1 MRRPIRAP
9 GAIALPNPTP
19 KQRPALGAVLALLS
33 AILFGVSTPIAKV
46 LLDSVPP
53 FTLAG
58 LFYLGAALLLLPA
71 VVLGGRNT
79 SEVRELDLNSA
90 SGKTVA
96 PGQGEPARS
105 GISAFGLP
113 KDAKNLR
120 YLGGAVLF
128 GGVLGPLALLFGLRL
143 ATASSVSML
152 LNLETV
158 ATALLGVLL
167 FKEHLGRWTVVAN
180 LGVLVA
186 GVLLSLEGGTP
197 GLLGGLLVAAAALA
211 WGFDNH
217 FTALI
222 DGIRPAESTFW
233 KGLVAGTVN
242 LSIGLATSEEL
253 DLAPKVWLA
262 ALAVGGLSYGL
273 SITLYVSSAQRLGAV
288 RAQMI
293 FAAAPVFGVL
303 GAVLYLDEPFTAIQA
318 VAALLIAGAIWML
331 FQDDHGHAHQH
342 TAVTHTHAH
351 RHDDDH
357 HAHTHE
363 GVAPGQNHTHRH
375 SHEPVSHDH
384 AHWPDLHHRHEHGE
398 QHEKQHET

>member
-1 MRRPIRAP
+1 MP
-9 GAIALPNPTP
+9 GAIALSKAP
-19 KQRPALGAVLALLS
+19 KQRPAIGAVLALLS
-33 AILFGVSTPIAKV
+33 AFLFGISTPIAKV

-71 VVLGGRNT
+71 VLGSSRAQVQ
-79 SEVRELDLNSA
+79 SDVPHSQD
-90 SGKTVA
+90 
-96 PGQGEPARS
+96 QARS
-105 GISAFGLP
+105 GLTALGLP

-128 GGVLGPLALLFGLRL
+128 GGVLGPLALLFGLRH
-143 ATASSVSML
+143 AAASSVSML

-158 ATALLGVLL
+158 ATALLGVIL
-167 FKEHLGRWTVVAN
+167 FREHLGKLTVVAN
-180 LGVLVA
+180 LGVLTA
-186 GVLLSLEGGTP
+186 GVLLSLEGGAP

-233 KGLVAGTVN
+233 KGLVAGTMN
-242 LSIGLATSEEL
+242 LAIGLATSEDSAL
-253 DLAPKVWLA
+253 PPNVWLA

-273 SITLYVSSAQRLGAV
+273 SITLYVSSAQSLGAV

-293 FAAAPVFGVL
+293 FAAAPVFGVI
-303 GAVLYLDEPFTAIQA
+303 GAVVYLEEPFTAIQS
-318 VAALLIAGAIWML
+318 VAALLIVGAIWML
-331 FQDDHGHAHQH
+331 FQDDHSHTHQH
-342 TAVTHTHAH
+342 SATTHTHAH

-357 HAHTHE
+357 HGHPHEGIAPGQSHTHE
-363 GVAPGQNHTHRH
+363 HT
-375 SHEPVSHDH
+375 HEPVVHNH
-384 AHWPDLHHRHEHGE
+384 AHWPDLHHRHDHKEP
-398 QHEKQHET
+398 HEPGHMA

>member
-1 MRRPIRAP
+1 M
-9 GAIALPNPTP
+9 IALP
-19 KQRPALGAVLALLS
+19 KAKVKRGAALGAALALLS

-71 VVLGGRNT
+71 VLLGGRNP
-79 SEVRELDLNSA
+79 SEARGPGQDS
-90 SGKTVA
+90 A
-96 PGQGEPARS
+96 PGEAVEPDHGEPSRS

-167 FKEHLGRWTVVAN
+167 FKEHLGKWTVVAN
-180 LGVLVA
+180 LGVLTA

-197 GLLGGLLVAAAALA
+197 GLLGGLLVATAALA

-242 LSIGLATSEEL
+242 LTIGLATSEEFG
-253 DLAPKVWLA
+253 LAPKIWIA

-303 GAVLYLDEPFTAIQA
+303 GAVLFLGESFTQVQAI
-318 VAALLIAGAIWML
+318 AALLIAGAIWLL
-331 FQDDHGHAHQH
+331 FQDDHGHAHKH

-357 HAHTHE
+357 HTHTHE
-363 GVAPGQNHTHRH
+363 GAAPGTSHSHEH
-375 SHEPVSHDH
+375 SHEPITHNH
-384 AHWPDLHHRHEHGE
+384 PHWPDLHHRHQHG
-398 QHEKQHET
+398 KQHEHSHEA

>member
-1 MRRPIRAP
+1 MP
-9 GAIALPNPTP
+9 GAIALSKTAA
-19 KQRPALGAVLALLS
+19 KQRPAIGAFLALLS

-71 VVLGGRNT
+71 VLRGGRKA
-79 SEVRELDLNSA
+79 RELTDA
-90 SGKTVA
+90 SDAHDHGRTN
-96 PGQGEPARS
+96 
-105 GISAFGLP
+105 ISAFGLP

-143 ATASSVSML
+143 ATAGSVSML

-158 ATALLGVLL
+158 ATAMLGVLL
-167 FKEHLGRWTVVAN
+167 FKEHLGKWTVVAN
-180 LGVLVA
+180 LGVLTA
-186 GVLLSLEGGTP
+186 GVLLSLEGGAP

-222 DGIRPAESTFW
+222 DGIRPVESTFW

-242 LSIGLATSEEL
+242 LAIGLATSE
-253 DLAPKVWLA
+253 DLALSPKVWLA

-273 SITLYVSSAQRLGAV
+273 SITLYISSAQSLGAV

-303 GAVLYLDEPFTAIQA
+303 GAVVYLDEPFTAIQSI
-318 VAALLIAGAIWML
+318 AALLIAGAIWLL

-342 TAVTHTHAH
+342 AALTHTHAH

-357 HAHTHE
+357 HGHPHDGIEPGQCHTHE
-363 GVAPGQNHTHRH
+363 HN
-375 SHEPVSHDH
+375 HEPVAHNH
-384 AHWPDLHHRHEHGE
+384 AHWPDLHHRHDHKPR
-398 QHEKQHET
+398 HEA